1 MAFELDVFRRELR
14 ELLERHDV
22 AVGVNLEGDTHGL
35 DQTFVVVEK
44 NGNGKEHEL
53 GHGSYVDQYDLK

>member
-14 ELLERHDV
+14 ELLASHNV
-22 AVGVNLEGDTHGL
+22 SIGVNLEGDTHGL
-35 DQTFVVVEK
+35 DQTFVVTER

-53 GHGSYVDQYDLK
+53 GPGSYVDQYDLK